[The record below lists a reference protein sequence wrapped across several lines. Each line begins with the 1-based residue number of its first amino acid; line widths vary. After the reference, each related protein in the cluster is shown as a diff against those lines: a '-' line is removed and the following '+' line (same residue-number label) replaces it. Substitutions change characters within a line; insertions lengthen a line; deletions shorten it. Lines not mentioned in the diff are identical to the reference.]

1 MGVVY
6 KSSVKIGKA
15 ACAACSIKK
24 VWHKF
29 VKPSPS
35 PSISPSIT
43 PSPSVTPS
51 NTVTPSS
58 TPYNEIPVVIIPTP
72 FPSVTPSKPV
82 TPIKPV
88 KKKKRGFWAWLLSL
102 FS

>member
-6 KSSVKIGKA
+6 KASVKIGKA
-15 ACAACSIKK
+15 ACAACSINK

-51 NTVTPSS
+51 KTVTPSV
-58 TPYNEIPVVIIPTP
+58 TPSNEIPVVIIPTP
-72 FPSVTPSKPV
+72 HPSVTPSN
-82 TPIKPV
+82 TPIAIKVSKP
-88 KKKKRGFWAWLLSL
+88 KKKGFWAWLFSL